1 MQKLPS
7 LLLIA
12 ILLFAAAGP
21 AHAQSTQWSVVVPF
35 LQADSSE
42 GPGSDR
48 ADQDRNRSG
57 NTRDQGQTSDTS
69 TQPAPSQPTPASQTP
84 VVSEQPA
91 APAAPAMDTTPIS
104 PIIRASTPTPVAST
118 PAVPSTGNVSEPLL
132 NTLSSSE
139 SGVYS
144 GGIRL
149 SLPQLQVLFLLSAIC
164 CVLGALLAEQTTLR
178 RLNRSVQILLAPAP
192 LRSPAA

>member
-7 LLLIA
+7 LLLVA
-12 ILLFAAAGP
+12 ILLLAAAGP

-42 GPGSDR
+42 GRGSDR
-48 ADQDRNRSG
+48 ADQDRNPSR
-57 NTRDQGQTSDTS
+57 TQDQGQTSDTN
-69 TQPAPSQPTPASQTP
+69 TQPAPAQTTPNSQTTPAAPEQT
-84 VVSEQPA
+84 A
-91 APAAPAMDTTPIS
+91 TPAAPAMDTTPIS

-118 PAVPSTGNVSEPLL
+118 PAVPSAGNVSEPLL

-164 CVLGALLAEQTTLR
+164 CVMGALLAEQTTLR